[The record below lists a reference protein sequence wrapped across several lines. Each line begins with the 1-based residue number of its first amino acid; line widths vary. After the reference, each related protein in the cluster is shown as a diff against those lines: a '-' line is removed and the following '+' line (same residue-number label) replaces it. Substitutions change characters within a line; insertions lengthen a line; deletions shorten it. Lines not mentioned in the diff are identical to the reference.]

1 MSIADK
7 VLQLKQDFD
16 DVYEAGKQA
25 GGGSSDDSKFWDML
39 TDYGTKELYAYAFYY
54 WRLIDSDGKVLF
66 NPKYTIKPKQA
77 NSMFEQ
83 SKGAIDLHDVFKR
96 SGKELDF
103 SKCTAMNR
111 VFFRSEVAKLG
122 IIDCTSTSVLA
133 STFGD
138 CENLTEIVEIRF
150 SKDKNYTFTTP
161 FLRCTALTNMTAKGS
176 LASSG
181 LDLSACPLTR
191 VSKLSFLNILEPT
204 TTTKT
209 ITFGAGETLTN
220 DDVAIGTQKGWSVIV

>member
-16 DVYEAGKQA
+16 EVYEAGEQVC
-25 GGGSSDDSKFWDML
+25 WDML
-39 TDYGTKELYAYAFYY
+39 TDYGNRDGYAYGFYG
-54 WRLIDSDGKVLF
+54 WRLVDSNGKVLF
-66 NPKYTIKPKQA
+66 KPQYDIKPTVA

-83 SKGAIDLHDVFKR
+83 TKGAIDLHDAFTNA
-96 SGKELDF
+96 GKELDF

-122 IIDCTSTSVLA
+122 IIDCTSTSSLT
-133 STFGD
+133 STFYQ
-138 CENLTEIVEIRF
+138 CSNLIEIIGIVF
-150 SKDKNYTFTTP
+150 SKDKNYTFAAT
-161 FLRCTALTNMTAKGS
+161 FSGCNSLTNMTAKGS

-220 DDVAIGTQKGWSVIV
+220 EDVSIGTQKGWSVVV